1 MAVNIKAEEVKNLK
15 EAYALF
21 SPLTNMPYVECEEVN
36 YNDQVLLYGSK
47 ADAEEAVKEYEGK
60 GIRVTVRELKT
71 QEVYIP
77 VNPKEPGGAKKKMYL
92 SQVRQH
98 LGILPFMG
106 VNALGYKPGG
116 DEKISIELTD
126 ILPEDFEKK
135 VEGNSLYQPNLQL
148 TGLYLMQEARRKK
161 EFVDM
166 KHLQE
171 LDEEFSSNL
180 IKSRLF
186 IPVLPPEGH
195 EKDQQLNL
203 KECKLPYLKHQNG
216 DNFFPVF
223 SDLWEFQKYAQ
234 GKKNLRPIQIP
245 FQELPKF
252 WIKDAKAYMM
262 NPMGFSLP
270 LTKEMIPK
278 LLKRF
283 GVSENPS

>member
-116 DEKISIELTD
+116 GEKISIELTD

-252 WIKDAKAYMM
+252 WVKDAKAYMM